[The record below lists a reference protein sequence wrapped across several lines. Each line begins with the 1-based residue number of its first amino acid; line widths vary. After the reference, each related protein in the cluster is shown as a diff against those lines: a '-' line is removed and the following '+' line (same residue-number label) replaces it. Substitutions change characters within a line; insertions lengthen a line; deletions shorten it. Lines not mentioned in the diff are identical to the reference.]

1 MGGELGGTTQKSL
14 KKDTL
19 GVFFESNRQTDRC
32 GEKRSKGITE
42 RKREVPG

>member
-1 MGGELGGTTQKSL
+1 MAGELEGTTQKSL

-19 GVFFESNRQTDRC
+19 EGFFVSNRQTDRC

-42 RKREVPG
+42 RK